1 MKELRRFFR
10 RNKFKILL
18 TLTVVLM
25 AAVIGMSLLYLI
37 AEAISPSLIF
47 FVAAALMVDLAVNF
61 FLQKK
66 KNKGVLFFYGIA
78 AAACIAIGCV
88 LRFMPV
94 VE

>member
-1 MKELRRFFR
+1 MKELKRFFR
-10 RNKFKILL
+10 KNKSKILL
-18 TLTVVLM
+18 AVTVTLMV
-25 AAVIGMSLLYLI
+25 AVIGMSLLYLI
-37 AEAISPSLIF
+37 AESISPSLIF
-47 FVAAALMVDLAVNF
+47 FAAAALMVDLALNF